1 MTTNPLTNFIKAT
14 VEKSRTCAEKETS
27 ENYESLDN
35 MIRQLGV
42 LARELMQDQLKN
54 AYRNIAEKLENGTP
68 LSSAEQETLDYLIV
82 GDARA
87 YLAQEKDFANWKA
100 RVDSLTQEIV
110 RLEAAGLATTQ
121 ELLNLQAVCLEAKAV
136 LPDITYYLRE
146 KERIER
152 FETSTRTAITAESG
166 KILAEVV
173 EEMMQSPKM

>member
-1 MTTNPLTNFIKAT
+1 MTSNPLTNFIKAT

-35 MIRQLGV
+35 MLRQLGV
-42 LARELMQDQLKN
+42 MARELMQDQLKN

-68 LSSAEQETLDYLIV
+68 LSPSEQDTLDCLIV

-87 YLAQEKDFANWKA
+87 YLAQEQDFANWRA
-100 RVDSLTQEIV
+100 RLS
-110 RLEAAGLATTQ
+110 TTQ
-121 ELLNLQAVCLEAKAV
+121 ELLSLQAVCLEAKAV

-152 FETSTRTAITAESG
+152 FESSTRNALTAESG
-166 KILAEVV
+166 KLLAEVV
-173 EEMMQSPKM
+173 EEMMQSPRM